1 MTSIIRADNISTVAG
16 TGNIS
21 LNTGNKI
28 VSPDTGAIVAPGMVI
43 QTKYAKLTT
52 VIDLTSST
60 FTDIGLSVAITPKFS
75 NSIIYVTARLSTFW
89 QSSTSNTWGGGH
101 RIVRDSTVI
110 DDTMGDGAG
119 PLDQWWN
126 LPVTAATYKDYFMQA
141 NKSTMDSPGT
151 TNQLIYKVQSAAR
164 VGTLKLNYGSPYAP
178 HSLLVVQEIAQ

>member
-1 MTSIIRADNISTVAG
+1 MGS
-16 TGNIS
+16 
-21 LNTGNKI
+21 I
-28 VSPDTGAIVAPGMVI
+28 VSVDTLQGLTSGQVTLPTGHKIKGTDVGSVVAPGMVV
-43 QTKYAKLTT
+43 QTKYAKLST

-89 QSSTSNTWGGGH
+89 QSSTSNVWGGGH

-110 DDTMGDGAG
+110 DDTMGDVNG

-141 NKSTMDSPGT
+141 SKSTMDTPGT

-164 VGTLKLNYGSPYAP
+164 VGSLKLNYGAPYAP